1 MLALLASNIKKV
13 QLAIHR
19 RDTIYPFT
27 SLGYVTQANGES
39 ELLCAYLLPKSNRS
53 NSDTYA
59 LLNLGFYKQRMA
71 TAPVLLL

>member
-1 MLALLASNIKKV
+1 MLVLLASNIKKV

-39 ELLCAYLLPKSNRS
+39 ELLVSICFPKSNRS
-53 NSDTYA
+53 NSGTYA
-59 LLNLGFYKQRMA
+59 LLNLGFYKQGMA